1 MTAKKKLIF
10 LAQMGAPGRYDPAIF
25 ANQPGGDNE
34 ILWFEHML
42 ADLGLLDKI
51 SYEGRRICY
60 GDPVPHPTEGD
71 AYVIGG
77 SFHSVH
83 DDLPW
88 QHDIR
93 AWLYAIRNADH
104 PVPVFGVC
112 GGHQLMSQ
120 VLGGTVEGLPGEP
133 AIGTL
138 PVNLTE
144 AGRDSYLFD
153 GVIPRFNF
161 GNEEHVSIAPPQAV
175 VLATTPDIPNCALDY
190 GQGWI
195 SVQFHPEASDRCMT
209 ESWGPKAATIA
220 DHYAP
225 TPDAPRLF
233 LNFLKANG
241 IL

>member
-1 MTAKKKLIF
+1 MAAKKKLFF
-10 LAQMGAPGRYDPAIF
+10 LAQMGAPGRYDPAVF
-25 ANQPGGDNE
+25 AKQPGGDNE
-34 ILWFEHML
+34 ILWFENML
-42 ADLGLLDKI
+42 GDLGLLESI
-51 SYEGRRICY
+51 EYGGRRICY
-60 GDPVPHPTEGD
+60 GEALPHPSDGD

-93 AWLYAIRNADH
+93 AWLKGMREAETQL
-104 PVPVFGVC
+104 PVFGIC

-120 VLGGTVEGLPGEP
+120 VLGGSIEMMAEGP

-138 PVNLTE
+138 PINLTK
-144 AGRDSYLFD
+144 AGRDSFLFD

-161 GNEEHVSIAPPQAV
+161 GNEEHVSTAPPDAT
-175 VLATTPDIPNCALDY
+175 VLASTAQIPNCALDY
-190 GQGWI
+190 QRGWV
-195 SVQFHPEASDRCMT
+195 SVQFHPEATDRCMT

-220 DHYAP
+220 DHYMP